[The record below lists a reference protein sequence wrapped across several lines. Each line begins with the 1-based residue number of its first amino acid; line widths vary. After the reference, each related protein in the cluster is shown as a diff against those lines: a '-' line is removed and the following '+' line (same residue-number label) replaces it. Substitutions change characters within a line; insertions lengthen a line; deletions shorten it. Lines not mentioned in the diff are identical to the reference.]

1 MPGRLRSLQV
11 SRRVSLRRW
20 RGAAFGLAVLLPA
33 CHAAHLSSRVSSRN
47 TVPPISPDSTP
58 YALFDSLGSVSSA
71 PGVRFP
77 WIRSIV
83 AVGFRAG
90 TSQSD
95 RQSAV
100 DQVNG
105 IVVGGIRF
113 RGEDGDY
120 FLRIPDAT
128 FAGIQKAIAIERA
141 LPQVAI
147 AHPLTRDSMY
157 LEARQRAK
165 KPR

>member
-1 MPGRLRSLQV
+1 
-11 SRRVSLRRW
+11 
-20 RGAAFGLAVLLPA
+20 
-33 CHAAHLSSRVSSRN
+33 
-47 TVPPISPDSTP
+47 
-58 YALFDSLGSVSSA
+58 VSSA

-100 DQVNG
+100 DRVNG

-113 RGEDGDY
+113 RREDGDY
-120 FLRIPDAT
+120 FLRIPDST
-128 FAGIQKAIAIERA
+128 FSGIQKAIAIEQA

-157 LEARQRAK
+157 LDARQRAK
-165 KPR
+165 KPQ